1 MSKFKTPILF
11 IGIMFAAIL
20 IAACG
25 ESEPSKADDIKE
37 ENLAVVGRFIEEFK
51 NQANHGIVDEL
62 MTPNF
67 VHHLTDP
74 RLPSGRDGIKALG
87 QVIVA
92 GFPDVHAAVQQ
103 MLMSWDMHGT
113 NYGRVRLGHP
123 FNDPRI

>member
-11 IGIMFAAIL
+11 IGIMLAATL

-25 ESEPSKADDIKE
+25 ESESSKPDNIRED
-37 ENLAVVGRFIEEFK
+37 NLKVVGRFIEKFK

-67 VHHLTDP
+67 VYHLTDP
-74 RLPSGRDGIKALG
+74 RLPAGRDGIKALG

-92 GFPDVHAAVQQ
+92 AVQD
-103 MLMSWDMHGT
+103 LIADGD
-113 NYGRVRLGHP
+113 RVIE
-123 FNDPRI
+123 RI

>member
-11 IGIMFAAIL
+11 IGIMFAAML

-25 ESEPSKADDIKE
+25 ESESSKPADIRE
-37 ENLAVVGRFIEEFK
+37 ENLEVVSGFIEEFK
-51 NQANHGIVDEL
+51 NNTNHGIVDEL

-74 RLPSGRDGIKALG
+74 RLPAGRDGIKALG

-92 GFPDVHAAVQQ
+92 AFPDVHASVQDLIQ
-103 MLMSWDMHGT
+103 IGRASC
-113 NYGRVRLGHP
+113 RVRV
-123 FNDPRI
+123 